1 MRPLL
6 PLLRPL
12 CLSLAL
18 GLTASLP
25 QTAGAETLGSG
36 FAGSYLAARHASYN
50 SDYTAA
56 ADYYTRAL
64 ARDRNNPAL
73 QENALL
79 AFTGLG
85 RIDAAVTIARQMREL
100 GLDSQMASMVLM
112 AELLGD
118 ARYRDVIDGVS
129 DELSVG
135 PLVDGLVKAW
145 SLMGEG
151 EAEAAMAEF
160 DAAAETT
167 GLDAFALYHKALA
180 LALAGD
186 FEKAEVIFSGAAGA
200 PLRLTRRGA
209 FAHAQVLSQLDRNS
223 AALELIEVGFG
234 SDLDP
239 GLEKLVEQLEAG
251 ETVPFTQ
258 VRSVRDG
265 LAEVFYTVAGAL
277 EGEAADSYTLLYTR
291 IAEYLRPDHVDAI
304 LLSANLLESQGQY
317 ELATKAY
324 NRVSS
329 DDAGFHVAEIGRAD
343 ALRRSGRADE
353 AIEVLQ
359 QLAEARGNLPIVHV
373 TLGDALRGEERYD
386 EASKAYDAAIALF
399 EGDEAGQWIVY
410 YARGITHERE
420 KRWELA
426 EADFRKALELN
437 PGQPQVLN
445 YLGYSFVEMQTNLDE
460 ALEMIEEAVAAEPG
474 SGYII
479 DSLGWVLY
487 RFGQYEE
494 AVIHLE
500 RAAELMAVDPIVN
513 DHLGDAYWAVGRR
526 IEARFQWHRALSFE
540 PEPEEAE
547 RIRRKLE
554 VGLDAVLA
562 EEGAEPLSVANEDG

>member
-1 MRPLL
+1 M

-12 CLSLAL
+12 CLSLAIS
-18 GLTASLP
+18 LTASLP
-25 QTAGAETLGSG
+25 LSAGAETLGSG
-36 FAGSYLAARHASYN
+36 FAGSYLAARHASYH

-85 RIDAAVTIARQMREL
+85 RIDAAVTIARQMQEL
-100 GLDSQMASMVLM
+100 GVDSQMASMVVM
-112 AELLGD
+112 ADLLGD

-129 DELSVG
+129 TDLSVG

-151 EAEAAMAEF
+151 ESDAAMAEF

-167 GLDAFALYHKALA
+167 GLDSFALYHKALA

-223 AALELIEVGFG
+223 AALQLIEVGFG

-258 VRSVRDG
+258 VRNVRDG

-317 ELATKAY
+317 ELATQAY

-343 ALRRSGRADE
+343 ALRRSGRPEE
-353 AIEVLQ
+353 AIDVLK
-359 QLAEARGNLPIVHV
+359 QLAEVRGNLPIVHV
-373 TLGDALRGEERYD
+373 TLGDALRGEERYE
-386 EASKAYDAAIALF
+386 EASKAYDAAVSLF
-399 EGDEAGQWIVY
+399 EQDEPGQWIVY
-410 YARGITHERE
+410 YARAITHERE

-474 SGYII
+474 SGYIT

-487 RFGQYEE
+487 RLGKYDE

>member
-12 CLSLAL
+12 YMSLTI
-18 GLTASLP
+18 GLAASLP
-25 QTAGAETLGSG
+25 VSAETLGRG
-36 FAGSYLAARHASYN
+36 FAGSYLAARHASYH

-85 RIDAAVTIARQMREL
+85 RIDAAVTVARQMQEL
-100 GLDSQMASMVLM
+100 GVDSQMASMVLV
-112 AELLGD
+112 ADLLG
-118 ARYRDVIDGVS
+118 AEKYREVIDGIS
-129 DELSVG
+129 TDLSVG
-135 PLVDGLVKAW
+135 PLVDGLVQAW
-145 SLMGEG
+145 CLMGVG
-151 EAEAAMAEF
+151 EVEAAMDAF
-160 DAAAETT
+160 DAASDNT
-167 GLDAFALYHKALA
+167 GLSAFALYHKALA

-186 FEKAEVIFSGAAGA
+186 FEEAEVIFSGAAGA

-209 FAHAQVLSQLDRNS
+209 IAHAQVLSQLGRNET
-223 AALELIEVGFG
+223 ALQLIDVGWG
-234 SDLDP
+234 NDLDP
-239 GLEKLVEQLEAG
+239 GLEELAEQLRAG

-258 VRSVRDG
+258 IRSVRDG

-291 IAEYLRPDHVDAI
+291 ISEYLRPEHVDAI

-317 ELATKAY
+317 DLATETY
-324 NRVSS
+324 NRVPR

-343 ALRRSGRADE
+343 ALRSSGRSEA

-359 QLAEARGNLPIVHV
+359 ALAESRGNLPIVQV

-399 EGDEAGQWIVY
+399 DEDQPGQWIVY
-410 YARGITHERE
+410 YARGISHERE
-420 KRWELA
+420 KRWDLA

-445 YLGYSFVEMQTNLDE
+445 YLGYSFVEMETNLDE
-460 ALEMIEEAVAAEPG
+460 ALQMIEEAVAAEPG
-474 SGYII
+474 SGYIT
-479 DSLGWVLY
+479 DSLGWVFY
-487 RFGQYEE
+487 RLGRYEE
-494 AVIHLE
+494 AVVHLE

-526 IEARFQWHRALSFE
+526 IEAEFQWHRALSFE
-540 PEPEEAE
+540 PEDADAE

-554 VGLDAVLA
+554 IGLDAVLA
-562 EEGAEPLSVANEDG
+562 EEGAEPLSVANDGG